1 MPTTIVRTGRF
12 LIPRRRSR
20 SIFSL
25 HASCTSGWICF
36 IPMPLRALMR
46 SAWMPCSLNHAIQR
60 SVQPS
65 SARSALFK
73 RTIRPFPFASSS
85 ISGLRLPSGTRAST
99 SSITR
104 SISLISSFMALF
116 AFVICPGYHCICM
129 KFSSFLR
136 TYLDEIN
143 PNRLTGWIR
152 SQTFPLICRNFTFP
166 TLEKRLSSL
175 PERLSPS
182 RKYSF
187 LSRLI
192 GYSASPARAALS

>member
-1 MPTTIVRTGRF
+1 MKYSIQARF
-12 LIPRRRSR
+12 CL
-20 SIFSL
+20 
-25 HASCTSGWICF
+25 
-36 IPMPLRALMR
+36 
-46 SAWMPCSLNHAIQR
+46 
-60 SVQPS
+60 S
-65 SARSALFK
+65 SARSALL
-73 RTIRPFPFASSS
+73 RRIIRALFFPSSS
-85 ISGLRLPSGTRAST
+85 ISGFRLERGTLAST
-99 SSITR
+99 SSMIR

-192 GYSASPARAALS
+192 GYSASPARAALPKSFGSVLLWKFPDLFSAG